1 MKFRGRTIGLS
12 ALLLTS
18 SLGMASAQVSDDVVK
33 IGVLTD
39 MTGPASTPTGQGS
52 VTAAQMAID
61 DFGGKVLGKPVQLV
75 VGNHQLKPDIGA
87 SIARQWYDVDQ
98 RLRSFVEPHTLD
110 AKARGRFAVAVPVA
124 DEEALAAID
133 IEIAGGLREQ
143 AGLRLAAV
151 ASHTVACDERLR
163 VVWTVIESVDTRAL
177 GGKPRREL
185 VVETPDVVFAVK
197 PARNTR
203 LVGHDNHQ
211 VSGIV
216 QEPHCFAC
224 TRDDIELIDP
234 VDVAVIDV
242 EDAVA
247 IEERGGAG
255 AAHGCASSTSA
266 GSFSA
271 AKGSLLRPL
280 AIHTTPPM
288 APTAK
293 LRSPNRIDSVSPS
306 LCANPA

>member
-1 MKFRGRTIGLS
+1 MLFLIRATPRFCCGAKACPKPWRGRASSGS
-12 ALLLTS
+12 FALVAPRAS
-18 SLGMASAQVSDDVVK
+18 RKEAVASPFSAQRC
-33 IGVLTD
+33 
-39 MTGPASTPTGQGS
+39 A
-52 VTAAQMAID
+52 
-61 DFGGKVLGKPVQLV
+61 
-75 VGNHQLKPDIGA
+75 H
-87 SIARQWYDVDQ
+87 DVDQ
-98 RLRSFVEPHTLD
+98 RLRFFVEPHALD

-203 LVGHDNHQ
+203 LVGHDKHQ

-247 IEERGGAG
+247 IEERGG
-255 AAHGCASSTSA
+255 
-266 GSFSA
+266 
-271 AKGSLLRPL
+271 
-280 AIHTTPPM
+280 
-288 APTAK
+288 
-293 LRSPNRIDSVSPS
+293 
-306 LCANPA
+306 